1 MMMAHDPTPDAP
13 RLSAAARD
21 ALESA
26 LVTYLANPKDTDH
39 LKSALQRVAIEARE
53 KDVRAEH
60 VLVALKD
67 IWYELPQMRA
77 VTDVDEQ
84 HRLLQRV
91 VTLCIREYYAI

>member
-1 MMMAHDPTPDAP
+1 MPWRKQPAHT
-13 RLSAAARD
+13 
-21 ALESA
+21 
-26 LVTYLANPKDTDH
+26 
-39 LKSALQRVAIEARE
+39 
-53 KDVRAEH
+53 
-60 VLVALKD
+60 LVALKD